1 MELYVKQM
9 ADMSAAELYELLQA
23 RVDVFVVEQN
33 CPYSELDGRDAA
45 AWHVWMKDGDAL
57 VGYLRVLP
65 PDDHYSEVAIGRVLS
80 LRRRQGIATALLQAG
95 IETASSKMGADRIMT
110 EAQVYARG
118 LYEKAGFIQ
127 VSEEFLEDSIPHIRM
142 MLEL

>member
-1 MELYVKQM
+1 MVPVVFTEDWDLLRLRTE
-9 ADMSAAELYELLQA
+9 ATDILQA
-23 RVDVFVVEQN
+23 I
-33 CPYSELDGRDAA
+33 AA
-45 AWHVWMKDGDAL
+45 GIPGFGAFDGDAL

-95 IETASSKMGADRIMT
+95 IETARSKMGAARIMT

-127 VSEEFLEDSIPHIRM
+127 VSEEFLEDGIPHIRM